1 MVPRGYGESGY
12 IKATLSSADNIRRND
27 HGRDRLSRQW
37 IQVCHDEM
45 EYLRHKNV
53 PFIAKNVH
61 TDPEARKELIAL
73 GSKTIPT
80 TVIGNEVIIGFE
92 VERIKELV
100 GI

>member
-1 MVPRGYGESGY
+1 MEVIVY
-12 IKATLSSADNIRRND
+12 
-27 HGRDRLSRQW
+27 HGNGCR
-37 IQVCHDEM
+37 VCHEEM
-45 EYLRHKNV
+45 EYLKHKNV

-80 TVIGNEVIIGFE
+80 TVIGNEIIVGFE
-92 VERIKELV
+92 VERIKELI

>member
-1 MVPRGYGESGY
+1 MDVIVYHGNGC
-12 IKATLSSADNIRRND
+12 SA
-27 HGRDRLSRQW
+27 
-37 IQVCHDEM
+37 CHEEM
-45 EYLRHKNV
+45 EYLKNNDV

-61 TDPEARKELIAL
+61 NDLEARKELIAL

-80 TVIGNEVIIGFE
+80 TVVGKEVVVGFE